1 MTIRRHR
8 HYRMRCVLG
17 VAAFVG
23 LVAVP
28 SSAGARPSAFKPAF
42 AVSSAGSA
50 FLTLSLTGSGF
61 GPPGSRSFVRVLGV
75 AGGGI
80 VSLRLPSTA
89 PDVVVWS
96 DEHVV
101 VNVPPDLRSARIGVE
116 TSSGRTT
123 QVPADRYDFESFDT
137 SEVLGTHS
145 GPN

>member
-8 HYRMRCVLG
+8 QYRMRCVLG

-42 AVSSAGSA
+42 AVSHAGST

-61 GPPGSRSFVRVLGV
+61 GPPGSLSFVRVLGV
-75 AGGGI
+75 ASGSI
-80 VSLRLPSTA
+80 VSLRLPSTD
-89 PDVVVWS
+89 PDVVAWS

-101 VNVPPDLRSARIGVE
+101 VNVRPDLGSVRIGVE
-116 TSSGRTT
+116 T
-123 QVPADRYDFESFDT
+123 
-137 SEVLGTHS
+137 
-145 GPN
+145 